1 MNKNE
6 LIMLLRDADVRKKI
20 IEVVRL
26 GAKIPASNFTG
37 QPSLKADLLFLLAD
51 EDIRKELLNILRS
64 PEKISAPTTSAPKVS
79 VQTTT
84 QPKISVPNVQPP
96 KPAAQP
102 QKSVM
107 ANGADMDIKSLR
119 EKIRNRI
126 TQRAA
131 APPPTVEV
139 KQEEITDTNFTYI
152 AEKVCPICEEKTR
165 IVQCKARL
173 VADTRDVDFCMH
185 YKDFN
190 PYLYTIWVCEKCG
203 YAAEDNRFLDR
214 YADRVR
220 KSLREFLSQNNF
232 RTPFVEIR
240 DVETAL
246 TFYETALY
254 FNEEFEP
261 SAGRQAGLYQKMAWV
276 CRIAGDTVKE
286 KEYLL
291 KCAELYEISI
301 DKERYPIGKV
311 SDNFAMY
318 TIGAN
323 YFLLKDFEKA
333 AKYLN
338 MIIGNSNLRSTAPKL
353 YEKARDIWQDI
364 RSMRK

>member
-6 LIMLLRDADVRKKI
+6 LLLLLNDADVRKKI
-20 IEVVRL
+20 IEIVRL
-26 GAKIPASNFTG
+26 SVKPPTSNAPA
-37 QPSLKADLLFLLAD
+37 
-51 EDIRKELLNILRS
+51 
-64 PEKISAPTTSAPKVS
+64 
-79 VQTTT
+79 VQT
-84 QPKISVPNVQPP
+84 P
-96 KPAAQP
+96 KPAVQP

-107 ANGADMDIKSLR
+107 ANGSDIDIMALR
-119 EKIRNRI
+119 EKIRNRV
-126 TQRAA
+126 TQKAA
-131 APPPTVEV
+131 TPAPVEP
-139 KQEEITDTNFTYI
+139 KKEEVTDANFTYI
-152 AEKVCPICEEKTR
+152 SEKVCPICEEKTR

-173 VADTRDVDFCMH
+173 VADTRDIDFCTH

-232 RTPFVEIR
+232 RTPFTETRTVES
-240 DVETAL
+240 AL
-246 TFYETALY
+246 TFYETAIY

-276 CRIAGDTVKE
+276 CRIAGDTEKE
-286 KEYLL
+286 KEYLK
-291 KCAELYEISI
+291 KCAELYEFSI

-311 SDNFAMY
+311 SDNFATY

-323 YFLLKDFEKA
+323 YFMLKDFEKA

-338 MIIGNSNLRSTAPKL
+338 MIIGNPNIRSTAPKL

-364 RSMRK
+364 RAMRK

>member
-6 LIMLLRDADVRKKI
+6 LLALFNDSDVRKKI
-20 IEVVRL
+20 IEVIRL
-26 GAKIPASNFTG
+26 GAKIPATNFTG
-37 QPSLKADLLFLLAD
+37 QPSLKADLISLLND
-51 EDIRKELLNILRS
+51 EEVRKEIFKILRS
-64 PEKISAPTTSAPKVS
+64 PEKVPA
-79 VQTTT
+79 QT
-84 QPKISVPNVQPP
+84 V
-96 KPAAQP
+96 QP

-107 ANGADMDIKSLR
+107 ANGADIDIKALR
-119 EKIRNRI
+119 EKIRNRV
-126 TQRAA
+126 TQKAA
-131 APPPTVEV
+131 APPPVETKPKEV
-139 KQEEITDTNFTYI
+139 TDADFIYVS
-152 AEKVCPICEEKTR
+152 EKVCPICEEKTR

-173 VADTRDVDFCMH
+173 VADTRDIDFCTH

-190 PYLYTIWVCEKCG
+190 PYLYTVWVCEKCG

-232 RTPFVEIR
+232 KTPFTEIR
-240 DVETAL
+240 TLESAL

-261 SAGRQAGLYQKMAWV
+261 SAGRQAVLYQKMAWA

-291 KCAELYEISI
+291 KCAELYEISLE
-301 DKERYPIGKV
+301 KERYPIGKV
-311 SDNFAMY
+311 SDNFATY
-318 TIGAN
+318 TLGVN
-323 YFLLKDFEKA
+323 YFMLKDFEKA
-333 AKYLN
+333 AKFLN
-338 MIIGNSNLRSTAPKL
+338 MIISNSNIRSTAPKL

-364 RSMRK
+364 RAMRK